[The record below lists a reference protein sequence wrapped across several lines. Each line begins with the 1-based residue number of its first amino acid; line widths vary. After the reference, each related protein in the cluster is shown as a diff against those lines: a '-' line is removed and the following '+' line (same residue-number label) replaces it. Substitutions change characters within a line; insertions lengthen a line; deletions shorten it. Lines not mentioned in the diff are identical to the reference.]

1 MKRKTLAVVAVSALL
16 AMGVTVMTGC
26 GDNGEQPVVTT
37 KYEVTVNAPTGVT
50 VSGISSEGY
59 ASGDTVSF
67 TVTVTDSS
75 KVLDAVKK
83 DGVALTPKSGNTYE
97 FVMGE
102 ANVTIEVTLKTAAA
116 TLTVDKSEVTLSE
129 IGQTATV
136 NATYTNG
143 TGTLTWSATD
153 EDSISLDVSED
164 GKVCTITNVSGGET
178 VIVTVTDGTL
188 SQDVTVRASSYGDTR
203 KVYSIYNASSEVVV
217 DDIKGLYKAIG
228 YVNDLGTPTADGY
241 YITEKGA
248 SEKLYEYSNSFLSA
262 MGKYGPTTEL
272 ASNSH
277 WTNGQKSPGWYSNY
291 QLDVDLLTQT
301 STFNT
306 LTEGGNK
313 HAKYNVF
320 DSRPV
325 NFDASN
331 FLDKIDGIYNR
342 GAYSVWYGLRQA
354 GYTATVTNTE
364 YISWADSGKWT
375 DWHLTF
381 DLSDSV
387 MTPSYNEDQGVFGQ
401 IYVGSS
407 NLIAAVAGV
416 YFDAGTMEENKN
428 LEDGATRDIYTFT
441 EKLDISGGLGTG
453 KWGAREIGDVSIGKA
468 VWDSFNKV
476 WEFPNVSIDITANFY
491 WTGEDPNNAEEV
503 YHRVYEITGL
513 DADGEVASVTYD
525 LKHTGQQVRAGAQER
540 ALYGVTFTPE
550 YDLNELPDITCGAKW
565 MGVRLDEAYAN
576 NKDSEEV
583 QNLQLVAGR
592 TVNSGH
598 TTGVIGA
605 DCGSFHANGDGE
617 TIYDFYY

>member
-102 ANVTIEVTLKTAAA
+102 ANVTIEVTLKAAAA

-217 DDIKGLYKAIG
+217 
-228 YVNDLGTPTADGY
+228 
-241 YITEKGA
+241 E
-248 SEKLYEYSNSFLSA
+248 
-262 MGKYGPTTEL
+262 
-272 ASNSH
+272 
-277 WTNGQKSPGWYSNY
+277 
-291 QLDVDLLTQT
+291 
-301 STFNT
+301 
-306 LTEGGNK
+306 
-313 HAKYNVF
+313 
-320 DSRPV
+320 
-325 NFDASN
+325 
-331 FLDKIDGIYNR
+331 
-342 GAYSVWYGLRQA
+342 
-354 GYTATVTNTE
+354 
-364 YISWADSGKWT
+364 
-375 DWHLTF
+375 
-381 DLSDSV
+381 
-387 MTPSYNEDQGVFGQ
+387 
-401 IYVGSS
+401 
-407 NLIAAVAGV
+407 
-416 YFDAGTMEENKN
+416 
-428 LEDGATRDIYTFT
+428 
-441 EKLDISGGLGTG
+441 
-453 KWGAREIGDVSIGKA
+453 
-468 VWDSFNKV
+468 
-476 WEFPNVSIDITANFY
+476 
-491 WTGEDPNNAEEV
+491 
-503 YHRVYEITGL
+503 
-513 DADGEVASVTYD
+513 
-525 LKHTGQQVRAGAQER
+525 
-540 ALYGVTFTPE
+540 
-550 YDLNELPDITCGAKW
+550 
-565 MGVRLDEAYAN
+565 
-576 NKDSEEV
+576 
-583 QNLQLVAGR
+583 
-592 TVNSGH
+592 
-598 TTGVIGA
+598 
-605 DCGSFHANGDGE
+605 
-617 TIYDFYY
+617 